1 MIFKNPYS
9 FVAKHYKII
18 NFLLIIPLLYL
29 TLKFGD
35 IAKFFRDYI
44 KAGYSTVE
52 TNFADNYVT
61 GLSMIISLLMA
72 LANLIIYII
81 LNTKKKKRIFH
92 PIVAGYCL
100 ILFLL
105 TIVFHACMIAIQD
118 RTFGNTFANFIRDLA
133 NLSFIP
139 GYFFIIFAV
148 INAIGFN
155 IKTFRVDNNGDLRIS
170 DEDEDD
176 VEIQFNSEKH
186 TLKRNIVHI
195 AREMKYYVKENKLV
209 MSLIGLVLLGAIGFQ
224 TYQNIKSSNRNI
236 LLNSTISMKNISLTL
251 KDSII
256 SDVDYRG
263 TTISKDKYYLAVK
276 IGIQNTS
283 NSNVKLDDSSFR
295 IYIGDTIIFPTYDRS
310 SRFVDMGKPY
320 QGEPIRPG
328 QGDDYVFV
336 YELTKKQIKNS
347 YQMRILQ
354 DLNQKGGKLVKN
366 YKKLTI
372 KPEKHIKVENIGTAK
387 IGERIDLSGT
397 TLGKSSYTL
406 ESIYTNSY
414 YQYSYQSCKEKDNCQ
429 TVTNNIVASGNNVLL
444 IIKDKLELDKTTPYY
459 KYSKKDFYQDFV
471 RLHYKKGTTED
482 TTLEGYMTLKNV
494 TPSVVE
500 NVKIYEVSAV
510 ALTSGERD
518 ITLLIRNKRVTINY
532 E

>member
-9 FVAKHYKII
+9 FVAKHYKLI
-18 NFLLIIPLLYL
+18 NFLLLVPMLYL

-44 KAGYSTVE
+44 KDGYSTIE

-61 GLSMIISLLMA
+61 GLSMLTCLFMSLS
-72 LANLIIYII
+72 NLIIFII
-81 LNTKKKKRIFH
+81 LNTKKKKRAFH
-92 PIVAGYCL
+92 PIAAGYYL

-105 TIVFHACMIAIQD
+105 TIVFHACMVAIQD

-133 NLSFIP
+133 NISFIP
-139 GYFFIIFAV
+139 GYLFIIFAV

-155 IKTFRVDNNGDLRIS
+155 IKTFRIDNNSDLRIS

-186 TLKRNIVHI
+186 SLKRNIVHL
-195 AREMKYYVKENKLV
+195 AREMKYYVLENKLV
-209 MSLIGLVLLGAIGFQ
+209 ISLIAIVLVGAVAFQ
-224 TYQNIKSSNRNI
+224 TYQNIRSNNRSII
-236 LLNSTISMKNISLTL
+236 LGSTVSMKKISLTL

-263 TTISKDKYYLAVK
+263 TKISKDKYYLAVK

-283 NSNVKLDDSSFR
+283 KEKIKIDDSSFR
-295 IYIGDTIIFPTYDRS
+295 IFLGNTTIFPTYDKS
-310 SRFVDMGKPY
+310 SRFVDMGRPY
-320 QGEPIRPG
+320 QGEPIQPEK
-328 QGDDYVFV
+328 GDDYVFV
-336 YELTKKQIKNS
+336 YELTKSQIKNS

-354 DLNQKGGKLVKN
+354 NLTQKGDKLIKD

-372 KPEKHIKVENIGTAK
+372 KPQKQIKAENIGTASV
-387 IGERIDLSGT
+387 GEKIDLSGT

-406 ESIYTNSY
+406 ESISTNSY
-414 YQYSYQSCKEKDNCQ
+414 YQYTHEVCKAVGDCQ
-429 TVTNNIVASGNNVLL
+429 TVTDNVVASGNNVLL

-459 KYSKKDFYQDFV
+459 KNSKKDFYQDFV
-471 RLHYKKGTTED
+471 RLHYEKNTTED
-482 TTLEGYMTLKNV
+482 KKLEGYITLRNV
-494 TPSVVE
+494 TPAAVE

-510 ALTSGERD
+510 ALTAEHRD
-518 ITLLIRNKRVTINY
+518 ISLLIRNKTVTINY